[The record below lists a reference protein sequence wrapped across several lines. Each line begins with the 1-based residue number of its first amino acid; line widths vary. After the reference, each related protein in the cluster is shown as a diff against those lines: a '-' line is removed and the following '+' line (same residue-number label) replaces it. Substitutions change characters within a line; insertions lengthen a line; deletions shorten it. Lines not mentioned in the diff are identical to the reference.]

1 MLRRYGVSARSAR
14 ARRTY
19 DRIMKASR
27 DVKGP
32 GRLRQGRIPAAHGQS
47 EPLSPASII
56 VPHLVRYSHAE
67 ESKSL
72 DMVAHD
78 PIT

>member
-1 MLRRYGVSARSAR
+1 
-14 ARRTY
+14 
-19 DRIMKASR
+19 MKASR

-56 VPHLVRYSHAE
+56 VPHLVRYSHEGRGRKPRA
-67 ESKSL
+67 SL
-72 DMVAHD
+72 VIASLRGQGYGGILECNIMCELEAS
-78 PIT
+78 